1 MKREKRTRKVTVRF
15 TPMEYEKVEGEF
27 KGTTSSQLS
36 QYIRSV
42 LLDKPVVVKYRNES
56 LDAFMEEIIL
66 LKQELN
72 AVGNNFNQAVKKL
85 HGLNHIPEF
94 RNWLVMNESIK
105 QQILEKTDLIQ
116 QRINQISDK
125 WLQE

>member
-1 MKREKRTRKVTVRF
+1 
-15 TPMEYEKVEGEF
+15 MEYEKVEGEF